1 MNDTTNTSPTTK
13 EPVRK
18 EFNIGGVS
26 YVYQFDLMSVDRIF
40 NAYTLFK
47 LWIAMYKQ
55 LPSQASDVKIIAERQ
70 TLKYAFAAILM
81 KVMPHGGFEPYSP
94 SVGTE
99 LMGQLTGKDYQTL
112 LEAQYDFFQNSGLWE
127 EYSQMQQQSQISGV
141 MNVIKSMDAS
151 QIKVILPI
159 LAEIAD
165 SQNTS
170 GNPNSEKTTLIRNF
184 INTASENLSTGQ
196 SSGSQQTT
204 TPSDD

>member
-81 KVMPHGGFEPYSP
+81 KVMPHGGF
-94 SVGTE
+94 
-99 LMGQLTGKDYQTL
+99 
-112 LEAQYDFFQNSGLWE
+112 
-127 EYSQMQQQSQISGV
+127 
-141 MNVIKSMDAS
+141 
-151 QIKVILPI
+151 
-159 LAEIAD
+159 
-165 SQNTS
+165 
-170 GNPNSEKTTLIRNF
+170 
-184 INTASENLSTGQ
+184 
-196 SSGSQQTT
+196 
-204 TPSDD
+204 